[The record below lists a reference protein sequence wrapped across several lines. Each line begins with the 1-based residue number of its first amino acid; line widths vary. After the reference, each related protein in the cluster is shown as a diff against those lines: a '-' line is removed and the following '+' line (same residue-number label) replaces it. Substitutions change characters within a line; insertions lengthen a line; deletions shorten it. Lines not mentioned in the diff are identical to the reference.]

1 MTFETNVSLGY
12 QHVVRNGNA
21 INTYGI
27 SQKGILLLQVS
38 SNVIDPVNHSSLQII
53 HDVESDL
60 SLSDEEGDDQ
70 GENISTSK
78 SGKTGLRI
86 LYTDCS

>member
-1 MTFETNVSLGY
+1 M
-12 QHVVRNGNA
+12 VRNGNT
-21 INTYGI
+21 IKTYGI
-27 SQKGILLLQVS
+27 SQKGILLLQVA

-70 GENISTSK
+70 GENISTSRN
-78 SGKTGLRI
+78 GKTGLRI
-86 LYTDCS
+86 L